1 MSAQELARLAAELVD
16 VRRRERRCYADVAA
30 SLGAPPDGAREPWEH
45 RLRRLLATH
54 RPDAATW
61 QAALNLD
68 ALPNAAHARRLR
80 YLAYYEAMDLVGRW
94 LRDIDVLPDHEV
106 VPAADDVGRQAYDWA
121 MTAVLCREP
130 RYRTL
135 VARRNQAPVGL
146 SFAAARLSF
155 LLPAAP
161 PAEVPQPA
169 TLTEASFRA
178 ILDLLRRTAAANV
191 LCLRPALA
199 DIELSGTTA
208 LWRRCSRWT
217 TASEALR
224 RLRPD
229 LLDPAARQAFERRC
243 ADYMRSELFEAER
256 RGLPESVASALQAE
270 EAETATF
277 EAERHFAPQHGAPP
291 FWPPTVPLA
300 GTLPYHDALLLLS
313 ELTRVWRTLAKEAR
327 NPGKRPQLRELLERL
342 RLCMTTRRREG
353 TCALTDALV
362 EALVLQDATWQA
374 LLAGADERPTPEAL
388 RAAQQHFARLAE
400 QPAEARAPR
409 DASPSPSPPA
419 AAPLPA
425 APSSDGPEAAPQPDR
440 PAEPAHSPSGRRL
453 ASARLKWPL
462 PVPALH
468 EEELPPVTPPPSPP
482 ATTEETADDVESP
495 PDGEPADARAAAS
508 PLAPSDDEASSEL
521 SAESA
526 ADAGDAAAGGPLPSG
541 PRPTSG
547 RLKWLQWLKKRAV
560 RPNRSARAREDDAPP
575 GTPVPSS
582 SARDDRESP
591 LPDGAPAHF
600 EAAAPLTSSDG
611 DESSDTASAA
621 EEPRSAGHPAQRST
635 PAPLAQ
641 PNTPPAWLKDW
652 TQSDEARLEA
662 DLAATYREIETLN
675 QQLDEATAA
684 DDEAA
689 SNRLLD
695 FLMKTQQK
703 ASELQILQ
711 DIANDLP
718 LQVTILPP
726 QADAES
732 PTQRHEPTRKRR
744 KMANA
749 QDLPP
754 WGETANKKTRE
765 QVIAQLQELENAEQ
779 QRLTDLSVDIEK
791 NWRAGLSWAREFTD
805 PGEAMS
811 GARAKS
817 TGPPPPLTREFIAE
831 AMSGARAKSTGP
843 PPPLTREFIAE
854 AMSGAQSMSQPRP
867 PPPRTRP

>member
-1 MSAQELARLAAELVD
+1 
-16 VRRRERRCYADVAA
+16 VA
-30 SLGAPPDGAREPWEH
+30 
-45 RLRRLLATH
+45 
-54 RPDAATW
+54 
-61 QAALNLD
+61 
-68 ALPNAAHARRLR
+68 
-80 YLAYYEAMDLVGRW
+80 
-94 LRDIDVLPDHEV
+94 
-106 VPAADDVGRQAYDWA
+106 
-121 MTAVLCREP
+121 
-130 RYRTL
+130 
-135 VARRNQAPVGL
+135 
-146 SFAAARLSF
+146 
-155 LLPAAP
+155 
-161 PAEVPQPA
+161 
-169 TLTEASFRA
+169 LTEASFRA
-178 ILDLLRRTAAANV
+178 ILDLLRRTAAADV

-526 ADAGDAAAGGPLPSG
+526 ADAGDAAAAPSQAAPGAAAAGGPLPSG

-695 FLMKTQQK
+695 FLMETQQK

-831 AMSGARAKSTGP
+831 AMSGA
-843 PPPLTREFIAE
+843 
-854 AMSGAQSMSQPRP
+854 QSMSQPRP
-867 PPPRTRP
+867 PPPWRTRP